1 MQDVRPSPIAGA
13 WYPGDP
19 QKLRASVDA
28 QLASAQVPTLDG
40 EIVGVIAPHAGHRY
54 SGAVA
59 AHAFRC
65 LQGLEPAVVAVV
77 SPMHQPH
84 EGRLCS
90 TDHHAYA
97 TPLGEI
103 PVDHALIKELEDNL
117 DPQSGLTIERIR
129 FDQEHSLEIEL
140 PFLQRVLHTPFRLL
154 PLMLRDQTRTT
165 CEAVGHAL
173 AAVLKSKSHILVAS
187 SDLSHFKSDAV
198 ARQLDAFILERIEAF
213 DPVGILDAEEHK
225 LGYACGK
232 GAMAA
237 VLWAAKDLGATD
249 VKVLNYANSGDVT
262 GDLYSVVGYG
272 AAVITRSFES
282 RR

>member
-19 QKLRASVDA
+19 EKLRASVDA
-28 QLASAQVPTLDG
+28 QLEAAQIPTLEG

-59 AHAFRC
+59 AHAFRS
-65 LQGLEPAVVAVV
+65 LQGLEPAVVAVI
-77 SPMHQPH
+77 SPMHQPF
-84 EGRLCS
+84 EGRLCT
-90 TDHHAYA
+90 TDHRAYA

-117 DPQSGLTIERIR
+117 DPRFGLTIERIR

-140 PFLQRVLHTPFRLL
+140 PFLQRVLHTSFRLL
-154 PLMLRDQTRTT
+154 PLMLRDQTRAT

-173 AAVLKSKSHILVAS
+173 AAVLRSKAHILVAS

-198 ARQLDAFILERIEAF
+198 ARKLDAFMLERVEAF
-213 DPVGILDAEEHK
+213 DPVGILDAEEHM

-272 AAVITRSFES
+272 AAVITRSDEPH
-282 RR
+282 R

>member
-19 QKLRASVDA
+19 EMLRTSVDSQLQAA
-28 QLASAQVPTLDG
+28 QIPTLEG
-40 EIVGVIAPHAGHRY
+40 EVVGVIAPHAGHRY

-65 LQGLEPAVVAVV
+65 LQGMEPAVVAIV
-77 SPMHQPH
+77 SPMHQPSS
-84 EGRLCS
+84 GKLCS
-90 TDHHAYA
+90 TDHRAYA

-103 PVDHALIKELEDNL
+103 PVDHALIDEFESAL
-117 DPQSGLTIERIR
+117 DPQLGLTIERIR

-140 PFLQRVLHTPFRLL
+140 PFLQRTLGASFRLL
-154 PLMLRDQTRTT
+154 PLMMRDQTKIT

-173 AAVLKSKSHILVAS
+173 ATVLKSKSHILVAS
-187 SDLSHFKSDAV
+187 SDLSHFKSDTV
-198 ARQLDAFILERIEAF
+198 ARRLDAFMLDRVAAF
-213 DPVGILDAEEHK
+213 DPTGILEAEQKK

-237 VLWAAKDLGATD
+237 VLWAAKDLSATD
-249 VKVLNYANSGDVT
+249 VKVLQYANSGDVT
-262 GDLYSVVGYG
+262 GDFYSVVGYG
-272 AAVITRSFES
+272 AAVITRNVGPSG
-282 RR
+282 